1 MDLVFVDGS
10 HALPY
15 VRSDSAHAITL
26 VRPGGWI
33 IWHDYGVWPDVT
45 VGLHELASR
54 ILLTRFEGTTLV
66 VGRAPD
72 VS

>member
-45 VGLHELASR
+45 VGLHELAS
-54 ILLTRFEGTTLV
+54 ILPLARVEGTTLV
-66 VGRAPD
+66 AGRAPD